1 MKLLILKSVCIVLI
15 ILTLFASVTGCD
27 FVTNFINKD
36 NSNSA
41 NNTSDKTDADTNQ
54 KTGLESGFSVSSGD
68 ECSSFYG
75 AYKSDKTEFDIN
87 NVTLDFYY
95 GIYFLGSEE
104 YEREHGYS
112 FPSFDLYF
120 VDRKGENKIFIRH
133 VEENF
138 ISEKY
143 RCKLIY
149 DENWNVTKIKYNYF
163 ETLTIPKEMFTKE
176 VGMIYFSVYSANVRE
191 YQPKYRAT
199 AGATVFY
206 KMEGNKVILT
216 DNAWIYIKKWGGEG

>member
-1 MKLLILKSVCIVLI
+1 MKLLILKFVCTVLI

-41 NNTSDKTDADTNQ
+41 NNTSDKTDADANK
-54 KTGLESGFSVSSGD
+54 KTGLESGFSVSNGCES
-68 ECSSFYG
+68 SSFYG
-75 AYKSDKTEFDIN
+75 AYKSDKTEFDIDD
-87 NVTLDFYY
+87 VTLDFYY
-95 GIYFLGSEE
+95 GVDFYGSEE
-104 YEREHGYS
+104 YARETTYN

-143 RCKLIY
+143 RCELVY
-149 DENWNVTKIKYNYF
+149 DENWNVTKIKCNYF
-163 ETLTIPKEMFTKE
+163 ETLTVPKEMFTKE
-176 VGMIYFSVYSANVRE
+176 VGMIYFSVFSANVRDYPPE
-191 YQPKYRAT
+191 YRAI
-199 AGATVFY
+199 AGAKVFY
-206 KMEGNKVILT
+206 KMSGNKVILT
-216 DNAWIYIKKWGGEG
+216 DNEWIYIKKWGGE

>member
-1 MKLLILKSVCIVLI
+1 MKLLILKFVCTILI

-41 NNTSDKTDADTNQ
+41 NNTSDKTDADANQ
-54 KTGLESGFSVSSGD
+54 KTGLESGFSVSNGCES
-68 ECSSFYG
+68 SSFYG
-75 AYKSDKTEFDIN
+75 AYKSDKTEFDIDD
-87 NVTLDFYY
+87 VTLDFYY
-95 GIYFLGSEE
+95 GVYFLGSEE

-120 VDRKGENKIFIRH
+120 VDRKGENKFFIRH

-143 RCKLIY
+143 RCELLY

-163 ETLTIPKEMFTKE
+163 ETLTVPKEMFTKE
-176 VGMIYFSVYSANVRE
+176 VGMIYFSVFSANVRDYPPE
-191 YQPKYRAT
+191 YRAI
-199 AGATVFY
+199 AGAKVFY
-206 KMEGNKVILT
+206 KMSGNKVILT
-216 DNAWIYIKKWGGEG
+216 DSEWIYIKKWGGE